1 MSSEREICKFCK
13 SSVKDKYTLKSH
25 LVKSKKCLQLRGLSL
40 ESKFICSGCNHVFPG
55 NANLIIHLDT
65 CKEYIISN
73 IREECKQENNIQIAK
88 LQGEH
93 NDQITKLKAEN
104 TQQIIKIQEKTEEI
118 VKLQQDLS
126 NAKDQNTIL
135 QKICDNQTNS
145 DKALFDKEKQLQT
158 LQAFSD
164 KALSDATAQ
173 IDKLQKM
180 LENIATKAVDK
191 PTTTTNTTFN
201 QIRNNFSDKYFLE
214 NIKAEEVKKK
224 CQTNFTEEI
233 LMNGQRG
240 IARLCTDQIINTK
253 DKKKLLVATDQS
265 RNKFRY
271 MDEKGNMKD
280 DIEARTFIEKVSKPI
295 KEVAGIVFDNV
306 LSCIKDEKEMV
317 EDDDYGRKAEL
328 RDKELQANSSMVYIN
343 CFDDPKHN
351 SEFMNELAI
360 LNKCK

>member
-1 MSSEREICKFCK
+1 MSKDREICEFCK
-13 SSVKDKYTLKSH
+13 TTVKDKYTLKSH
-25 LVKSKKCLQLRGLSL
+25 LVKSKKCLQLRGVPL
-40 ESKFICSGCNHVFPG
+40 ETKFVCNGCNNIFTSK
-55 NANLIIHLDT
+55 ANLSTHLDV
-65 CKEYIISN
+65 CKDYIILN
-73 IREECKQENNIQIAK
+73 IREECKQEYTNEITKLQAENIQQIVK
-88 LQGEH
+88 LQDE
-93 NDQITKLKAEN
+93 NKSQITKLKAES
-104 TQQIIKIQEKTEEI
+104 TQQIIKLQEKTEEI
-118 VKLQQDLS
+118 IKLQQDLS

-145 DKALFDKEKQLQT
+145 DKAL
-158 LQAFSD
+158 
-164 KALSDATAQ
+164 SDAQIQ
-173 IDKLQKM
+173 IDKLQKII
-180 LENIATKAVDK
+180 ENIATKAVDK
-191 PTTTTNTTFN
+191 PTTNTTFN
-201 QIRNNFSDKYFLE
+201 QIRNNFSDKHFLE
-214 NIKAEEVKKK
+214 NIKAEEVKRK

-233 LMNGQRG
+233 LMDGQRG
-240 IARLCTDQIINTK
+240 IARLCTEQIINTK

-306 LSCIKDEKEMV
+306 LLCIKDEKEMV
-317 EDDDYGRKAEL
+317 EDDDYGRKAQL

>member
-1 MSSEREICKFCK
+1 MDEVRQNCEFCK
-13 SSVKDKYTLKSH
+13 SSVKDKYTLKNH
-25 LVKSKKCLQLRGLSL
+25 LLRNKKCLKIRGLSL
-40 ESKFICSGCNHVFPG
+40 TTNFICKGCQHICTSNI
-55 NANLIIHLDT
+55 NLSVHIET
-65 CKEYIISN
+65 CKEYIIMKV
-73 IREECKQENNIQIAK
+73 REEYENKVNNLQDQLKNNEKCLVDTINK
-88 LQGEH
+88 LE
-93 NDQITKLKAEN
+93 
-104 TQQIIKIQEKTEEI
+104 KIQKDVND
-118 VKLQQDLS
+118 VKDKLD
-126 NAKDQNTIL
+126 
-135 QKICDNQTNS
+135 NS
-145 DKALFDKEKQLQT
+145 DKALFDKEKQL
-158 LQAFSD
+158 AFSD

-191 PTTTTNTTFN
+191 PTTNTTFN
-201 QIRNNFSDKYFLE
+201 QIRNNFSDKHFLE
-214 NIKAEEVKKK
+214 NIKAEEVKRK

-233 LMNGQRG
+233 LMDGQRG
-240 IARLCTDQIINTK
+240 IARLCTEQIINTK

-306 LSCIKDEKEMV
+306 LLCIKDEKEMV

>member
-55 NANLIIHLDT
+55 KANLLTHLDT
-65 CKEYIISN
+65 CKDYIILN
-73 IREECKQENNIQIAK
+73 IKQECKKEYTSEITKLQEENNR
-88 LQGEH
+88 
-93 NDQITKLKAEN
+93 QITKLQEEN
-104 TQQIIKIQEKTEEI
+104 NRQITKLQEENNRQITKLQEKTEEI
-118 VKLQQDLS
+118 VKLQQELS

-145 DKALFDKEKQLQT
+145 DKAL
-158 LQAFSD
+158 
-164 KALSDATAQ
+164 SDAQSQ
-173 IDKLQKM
+173 IDKLQKII
-180 LENIATKAVDK
+180 ENIATKAVDK
-191 PTTTTNTTFN
+191 PTTNTTFN
-201 QIRNNFSDKYFLE
+201 QIRNNFSSKYFLE

-306 LSCIKDEKEMV
+306 LLCIKDEKEMV
-317 EDDDYGRKAEL
+317 EEDDYGRKAQL

>member
-1 MSSEREICKFCK
+1 MDEIREICKFCK
-13 SSVKDKYTLKSH
+13 SSVKDKYTLKNH
-25 LVKSKKCLQLRGLSL
+25 LLRNKKCLKIRGLSL
-40 ESKFICSGCNHVFPG
+40 TTNFICKGCEHICTSNI
-55 NANLIIHLDT
+55 NLSVHIET
-65 CKEYIISN
+65 CKEYIIMKV
-73 IREECKQENNIQIAK
+73 REDYQTEVNQLKNNEK
-88 LQGEH
+88 FLV
-93 NDQITKLKAEN
+93 DT
-104 TQQIIKIQEKTEEI
+104 IIKLEKIQKDNDKILNDVKDKLDNALSEKF
-118 VKLQQDLS
+118 L
-126 NAKDQNTIL
+126 
-135 QKICDNQTNS
+135 S
-145 DKALFDKEKQLQT
+145 DKALFDKENQLQT
-158 LQAFSD
+158 LQSFSD
-164 KALSDATAQ
+164 KALSDAQSQ

-191 PTTTTNTTFN
+191 PTTNTTFN
-201 QIRNNFSDKYFLE
+201 QIRNNYSSKYFLE

-306 LSCIKDEKEMV
+306 LLCITPLE
-317 EDDDYGRKAEL
+317 
-328 RDKELQANSSMVYIN
+328 I
-343 CFDDPKHN
+343 
-351 SEFMNELAI
+351 
-360 LNKCK
+360 

>member
-1 MSSEREICKFCK
+1 MSTDREICKFCK

-88 LQGEH
+88 LQAEY

-104 TQQIIKIQEKTEEI
+104 TQQIIKLQEKTEEI

-126 NAKDQNTIL
+126 NAKDQITIL

-145 DKALFDKEKQLQT
+145 DKALCE
-158 LQAFSD
+158 AN
-164 KALSDATAQ
+164 AQ
-173 IDKLQKM
+173 IDKLQKII
-180 LENIATKAVDK
+180 ENIATKAVDK
-191 PTTTTNTTFN
+191 PTTTNTTFN

-253 DKKKLLVATDQS
+253 DKKKLLIATDQS

-271 MDEKGNMKD
+271 MDENGNLKD

-306 LSCIKDEKEMV
+306 LLCIKDEKEMV
-317 EDDDYGRKAEL
+317 EEDDYGRKAEL